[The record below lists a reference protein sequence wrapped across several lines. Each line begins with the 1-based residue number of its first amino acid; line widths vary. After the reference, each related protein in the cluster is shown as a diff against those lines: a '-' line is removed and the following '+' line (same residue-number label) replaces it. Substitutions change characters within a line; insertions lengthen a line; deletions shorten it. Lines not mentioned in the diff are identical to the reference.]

1 MISRWRYLYID
12 SPNALLDIYHDK
24 VVIHKDKVTV
34 EGNAIKRIDIKK
46 YQFYNGIRVYDNN
59 GYLKILTKK
68 SQKFVVRDINNIV
81 DLKNIIYKINNME
94 E

>member
-1 MISRWRYLYID
+1 
-12 SPNALLDIYHDK
+12 
-24 VVIHKDKVTV
+24 
-34 EGNAIKRIDIKK
+34 
-46 YQFYNGIRVYDNN
+46 
-59 GYLKILTKK
+59 LKILTKE